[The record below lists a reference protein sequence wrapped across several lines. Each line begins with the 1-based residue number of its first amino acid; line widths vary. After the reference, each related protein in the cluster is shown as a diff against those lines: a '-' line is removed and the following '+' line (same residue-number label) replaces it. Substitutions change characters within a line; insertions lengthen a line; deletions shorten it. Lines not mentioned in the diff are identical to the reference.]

1 VSSNFGESHLSA
13 GIEIF
18 QHIGLSIFITKTLP
32 DITTGRLL
40 FYARADDRLIVEYS
54 QKKNTSETKNKLLEL
69 FFKSS
74 KHQSFAW
81 HQN

>member
-1 VSSNFGESHLSA
+1 VPNNFAESHLSA
-13 GIEIF
+13 GIEIR

-32 DITTGRLL
+32 DITADSLL
-40 FYARADDRLIVEYS
+40 FYAQADDGLIVEYS